1 MDLYDQPNVKGWKG
15 GKDWLT
21 SQIYADRNQVVD
33 FIIDGNEQFQ
43 KVLSKRLEKFDV
55 GTISLKPKLEIHD
68 AGSAK
73 SILAEL
79 TGRMIFETNEEMV
92 ADLNQVLKYDFDPQA
107 VNAQKSIL
115 NVYQYLAK
123 SPEFQ
128 II

>member
-1 MDLYDQPNVKGWKG
+1 
-15 GKDWLT
+15 
-21 SQIYADRNQVVD
+21 
-33 FIIDGNEQFQ
+33 
-43 KVLSKRLEKFDV
+43 VLSKRLEKFDV

-107 VNAQKSIL
+107 VNAKKAS
-115 NVYQYLAK
+115 
-123 SPEFQ
+123 
-128 II
+128 